1 MVEFAETIEQERSF
15 QMQQQDNSL
24 MQQNDQSVINM
35 SAIEQNEVA
44 NSITSVE
51 KDFLD
56 QTELTE
62 QQTRVPG
69 QLLEESKIVIDQS
82 GNDLMALPEE
92 ALAEA
97 EEAKRQ
103 VAAAEAREQSSFY
116 QAREVG
122 ATGAT
127 VETSKLQE
135 YIQSEVQDLA
145 SDIVVYNVL
154 QCPKGAIQG
163 DAREIKHQLERSYS
177 QTASVMLESFS
188 ELESL
193 LPNTDFKSEVD
204 KVMQLLMCTNKG
216 VFLTSLAPNPDGK
229 PESRKIKQV
238 SKIYDKTVK
247 FMQIYKQILFIVGS
261 DLNVEDNKNDFSAK
275 QLTIIQEN
283 NSKILARLRF
293 NEDIVFF
300 KIQQT
305 ILIVSAGGGLY
316 IFDLSTFKKL
326 ESL

>member
-1 MVEFAETIEQERSF
+1 
-15 QMQQQDNSL
+15 
-24 MQQNDQSVINM
+24 
-35 SAIEQNEVA
+35 
-44 NSITSVE
+44 
-51 KDFLD
+51 
-56 QTELTE
+56 
-62 QQTRVPG
+62 
-69 QLLEESKIVIDQS
+69 
-82 GNDLMALPEE
+82 MALPEE

-103 VAAAEAREQSSFY
+103 VAAAEVREQSSFY
-116 QAREVG
+116 RARVVG

-127 VETSKLQE
+127 VETSKLQD
-135 YIQSEVQDLA
+135 YIQNEVQDLA

-154 QCPKGAIQG
+154 ECPKGAIQG

-193 LPNTDFKSEVD
+193 LPNTDFQSEVE
-204 KVMQLLMCTNKG
+204 KVMQVLMCTNKG

-261 DLNVEDNKNDFSAK
+261 DLNVEDNKNDFSAQ
-275 QLTIIQEN
+275 QLTIIQEK

-300 KIQQT
+300 KI
-305 ILIVSAGGGLY
+305 
-316 IFDLSTFKKL
+316 
-326 ESL
+326 